1 MFKATDSD
9 FQNDAETLFNL
20 PKKAVIV
27 SVDETG
33 KKVINGNHKGTNWTL
48 EEAQKKI
55 VNKYSKT
62 LCNPQI
68 KYMVD
73 LTDSGFICID
83 TDAKSIDGKT
93 DYFTELVN
101 EFPVFDYC
109 MWCNGTTKA
118 IIVFSN

>member
-62 LCNPQI
+62 PAPTRTPHPSTYGLI
-68 KYMVD
+68 Y
-73 LTDSGFICID
+73 
-83 TDAKSIDGKT
+83 
-93 DYFTELVN
+93 Y
-101 EFPVFDYC
+101 YYYYY
-109 MWCNGTTKA
+109 
-118 IIVFSN
+118 

>member
-48 EEAQKKI
+48 EEAQKK
-55 VNKYSKT
+55 S
-62 LCNPQI
+62 
-68 KYMVD
+68 
-73 LTDSGFICID
+73 
-83 TDAKSIDGKT
+83 
-93 DYFTELVN
+93 
-101 EFPVFDYC
+101 
-109 MWCNGTTKA
+109 
-118 IIVFSN
+118 